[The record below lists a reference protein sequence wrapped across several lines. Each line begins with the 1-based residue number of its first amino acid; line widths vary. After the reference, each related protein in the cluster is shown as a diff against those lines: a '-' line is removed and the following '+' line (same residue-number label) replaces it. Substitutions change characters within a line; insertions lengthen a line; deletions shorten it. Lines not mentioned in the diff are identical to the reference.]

1 MQLRASV
8 LDSKQKKGFFRTW
21 VLQTHFE
28 MGIQAGGFLA
38 SSLGT
43 QTKTDHAQLQLCGW
57 FSEFVQMAADG
68 ERIPLPLFQ
77 LTVQLPV
84 LEKKE
89 SGTFLQSRNASIAKR
104 GRTSSKTTTEKNH
117 YLKHHRHGEEWSPCN
132 SFIVLRA
139 LWLSFDQS
147 HNLKAFCPA
156 L

>member
-104 GRTSSKTTTEKNH
+104 GRTSSKNNNRKKPLLKTSQTWRRMISMQQLYCTESSMA
-117 YLKHHRHGEEWSPCN
+117 LFWSEP
-132 SFIVLRA
+132 
-139 LWLSFDQS
+139 
-147 HNLKAFCPA
+147 
-156 L
+156 

>member
-104 GRTSSKTTTEKNH
+104 GRTSSKNNNRKKPLLKTSQTRRRMISMQQLYCTESSMA
-117 YLKHHRHGEEWSPCN
+117 LFWSEP
-132 SFIVLRA
+132 
-139 LWLSFDQS
+139 
-147 HNLKAFCPA
+147 
-156 L
+156 

>member
-8 LDSKQKKGFFRTW
+8 LDSKQKKGFFRTR

-104 GRTSSKTTTEKNH
+104 GRTSSKNNNRKKPLLKTSQTWRRMISMQQLYCTESSMA
-117 YLKHHRHGEEWSPCN
+117 LFWSEP
-132 SFIVLRA
+132 
-139 LWLSFDQS
+139 
-147 HNLKAFCPA
+147 
-156 L
+156 

>member
-8 LDSKQKKGFFRTW
+8 LDSKQKKGFFRTR

-28 MGIQAGGFLA
+28 TGIQAGGFLA

-104 GRTSSKTTTEKNH
+104 GRTSSKNNNKKKPLLKTSQTRRRMISMQQLYCTE
-117 YLKHHRHGEEWSPCN
+117 S
-132 SFIVLRA
+132 SMA
-139 LWLSFDQS
+139 LFRSE
-147 HNLKAFCPA
+147 P
-156 L
+156 